1 MQIKDLEEKVS
12 RVNEMIPKTK
22 AWVRDPLIWE
32 PFYKGFEYQFCWSSN
47 HLEGNTLSLD
57 ETIAVLDYD
66 EVRSGHSYR
75 EYSEAKNLFSAIK
88 HLNVSGQEITEQWIK
103 AVNGIILTGNA
114 DSGQYRGSNL
124 YIGTVAEA
132 VYYPPEFKLVP
143 GLMSQYMEEIKDIPT
158 GRTLERIAELHMRFE
173 QIHPFPDGNGR
184 TGRMILNQQLLNA
197 GYLPITINDKSKYR
211 QALRDFDRT
220 GSTDIMTYLFVKG
233 QEKSFE
239 QLQDCGDRRH
249 SIEAMTDLTEKK
261 TPLANEMLLEH
272 DEWEPEL

>member
-1 MQIKDLEEKVS
+1 MQIKGLEEKVF

-22 AWVRDPLIWE
+22 AWIRDPLIWE

-66 EVRSGHSYR
+66 EVRSGHSYQ
-75 EYSEAKNLFSAIK
+75 EYSEAKN
-88 HLNVSGQEITEQWIK
+88 
-103 AVNGIILTGNA
+103 
-114 DSGQYRGSNL
+114 
-124 YIGTVAEA
+124 
-132 VYYPPEFKLVP
+132 PPEFKLVP

-184 TGRMILNQQLLNA
+184 TGRMILNQQLRNA

-211 QALRDFDRT
+211 QALLDFDRT

-233 QEKSFE
+233 QENSFD
-239 QLQDCGDRRH
+239 QLQDCADRRH
-249 SIEAMTDLTEKK
+249 SIEAMTDLIEKNA
-261 TPLANEMLLEH
+261 PGQ
-272 DEWEPEL
+272 